1 MVNFNSGIYTGM
13 EDGVRTRSKTES
25 RPYEWTTVPVLVKIF
40 KVIINEL
47 SDDMEAVGATPNVSN
62 IRSC

>member
-1 MVNFNSGIYTGM
+1 M
-13 EDGVRTRSKTES
+13 RTRSKAES

-47 SDDMEAVGATPNVSN
+47 SDDMEAVGATQDTNVSASLLSYFAN
-62 IRSC
+62 FQIYSVEMT

>member
-1 MVNFNSGIYTGM
+1 M
-13 EDGVRTRSKTES
+13 RTRSKTES

-47 SDDMEAVGATPNVSN
+47 SDDMEAVGATPDTNVSN
-62 IRSC
+62 TDATASPILTR